1 MTWHPKNPVV
11 QPDGTQLWYRFRKTR
26 FGSGIKFALHRTDGP
41 AIIYPDGSA
50 EWWVDGE
57 FVRREEAER

>member
-1 MTWHPKNPVV
+1 MAWPMKNPVV
-11 QPDGTQLWYRFRKTR
+11 QEDGTQLWYRFRR
-26 FGSGIKFALHRTDGP
+26 DRYGSITFKLHRTDGP

-57 FVRREEAER
+57 FVRREEAKR